1 MSEEAYAIKHLE
13 KVLVEEFRGWQDED
27 LLPIELVKT
36 DTSGRVVF
44 LWIRF
49 SDVSHVIGRR
59 AEEGEDE
66 ERMTATLHTKSGESY
81 EVEGSAERVNAQL
94 VLRVA

>member
-13 KVLVEEFRGWQDED
+13 KVLVEEYREWQGEG
-27 LLPIELVKT
+27 PAKIELVKT
-36 DTSGRVVF
+36 TRTGRALI

-49 SDVSHVIGRR
+49 ADVSHVIGRR

-66 ERMTATLHTKSGESY
+66 ERMTAMLHTKSGESY
-81 EVEGSAERVNAQL
+81 EVEGSAELVNHMLA
-94 VLRVA
+94 VGAG